1 MNLLLQIL
9 LALCALVVV
18 AEGLNKLERAA
29 PRAPGLTPRQRISE
43 WLKGAAWCLL
53 TLGGGIYLAAVLL
66 QAAGLFDLLA
76 RWAGPLVLAGF
87 AVLIVRTRVK
97 EG

>member
-1 MNLLLQIL
+1 MNTLMQIL

-18 AEGLNKLERAA
+18 AEGLNKMERAA
-29 PRAPGLTPRQRISE
+29 PRATGLTPRQRVSE
-43 WLKGAAWCLL
+43 WLKGLAWCLL
-53 TLGGGIYLAAVLL
+53 TLGAGIYLAAVVLHV
-66 QAAGLFDLLA
+66 AGLFDLLA

>member
-1 MNLLLQIL
+1 MNTFLQIV
-9 LALCALVVV
+9 LALCAMVVV
-18 AEGLNKLERAA
+18 AEGLNKLERAM
-29 PRAPGLTPRQRISE
+29 PRAPDLSLRMRVSE

-53 TLGGGIYLAAVLL
+53 TMGAGIYLAAVLL
-66 QAAGLFDLLA
+66 QAAGLYELLA
-76 RWAGPLVLAGF
+76 RWAGPLVLVGF

>member
-29 PRAPGLTPRQRISE
+29 PREPGLTTRQRVSE
-43 WLKGAAWCLL
+43 WLKGLAWCLL
-53 TLGGGIYLAAVLL
+53 TLGAGIYLAAVLL
-66 QAAGLFDLLA
+66 QAVGLFELLA
-76 RWAGPLVLAGF
+76 SKAGPLVLAGF